1 MKHFKLLSIQAAPP
15 SSPSPPPFSSSIL
28 NLIAHGVSFR
38 GRLSPFEATKL
49 CSCAGSAKN
58 DTCEIWPEVAR
69 GGKFSRDRSRLY
81 RGRFF
86 AIWIFWHCPTLCP
99 TSSPTSFCDLKQI
112 RKNNIC
118 IYLLVPQS
126 NHISRFFGPRF
137 IFSPRRFIV
146 EYSRCLSV
154 CVSGEW
160 SSAPLSKKWW
170 VLDPGG
176 GCRAKSLQTQD
187 SRLQDSKAHDAAV
200 HWLCNDIA
208 PSADGAAPDSFLFG
222 DRRSL
227 GRAVPGLSP
236 MVRWKFKRRLH
247 TCTSSCPGG
256 CPLAARSKFAQRAA
270 LCTHSL
276 SHKPCGRICR
286 KRATP
291 TLRSEDVKNSTAENH
306 LKDRPTT
313 FSRTL
318 SILTL
323 FPYPDWWRGGLHY
336 PMCVKMSERKSSN
349 HWCRNRNAASFVVP
363 A

>member
-1 MKHFKLLSIQAAPP
+1 MILAKFGQKLLAVENSAGIALGCVEADFLRFE
-15 SSPSPPPFSSSIL
+15 SSGIARRCAQPLPQHHFAIL
-28 NLIAHGVSFR
+28 N
-38 GRLSPFEATKL
+38 K
-49 CSCAGSAKN
+49 SAKIIFAYICLFHN
-58 DTCEIWPEVAR
+58 RITFLA
-69 GGKFSRDRSRLY
+69 FSDRV
-81 RGRFF
+81 F
-86 AIWIFWHCPTLCP
+86 
-99 TSSPTSFCDLKQI
+99 
-112 RKNNIC
+112 N
-118 IYLLVPQS
+118 
-126 NHISRFFGPRF
+126 
-137 IFSPRRFIV
+137 FSPRRVIV

-154 CVSGEW
+154 CVWGEW
-160 SSAPLSKKWW
+160 RSARLSKKWW

-208 PSADGAAPDSFLFG
+208 PSADGAAPDSLLFG
-222 DRRSL
+222 DRQSL

-291 TLRSEDVKNSTAENH
+291 TLRSEDVKNSHA
-306 LKDRPTT
+306 
-313 FSRTL
+313 F
-318 SILTL
+318 
-323 FPYPDWWRGGLHY
+323 
-336 PMCVKMSERKSSN
+336 
-349 HWCRNRNAASFVVP
+349 
-363 A
+363 